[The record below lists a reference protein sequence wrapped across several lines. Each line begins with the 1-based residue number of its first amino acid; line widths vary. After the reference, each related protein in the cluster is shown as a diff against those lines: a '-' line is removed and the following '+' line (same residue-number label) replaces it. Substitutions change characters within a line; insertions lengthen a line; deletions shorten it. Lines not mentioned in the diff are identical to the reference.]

1 MYRKSSEKK
10 AVTDFSPIAF
20 THSNPNW
27 VELTRGGVKV
37 PRTSLNHKQ
46 REVFNKERKE
56 KEETVL

>member
-1 MYRKSSEKK
+1 MYRKSSEKT

-37 PRTSLNHKQ
+37 PYVVKPQTERG
-46 REVFNKERKE
+46 FNKERKE